1 MILNEEWEISST
13 ENWIIRISGIDM
25 APGYWESLPEKAQ
38 IIDTYNLQL
47 NITYCIKIT
56 NLLVVKDL
64 NLYKII

>member
-1 MILNEEWEISST
+1 MILNQEWEISST

-47 NITYCIKIT
+47 ILPTALK
-56 NLLVVKDL
+56 
-64 NLYKII
+64 